1 MPDEVPMPAPVVLF
15 AYNRPLHLQKTL
27 ESLLQNP
34 EAAESTLFVFA
45 DGAKSA
51 QYQVAVAAVRA
62 YLEQLSGFKEIHL
75 HFSEQNQGLAQSV
88 IQGVSLVLE
97 KYESAI
103 VLEDDLLFSK
113 DFLQFMNAAL
123 VAYQGHPH
131 IFSISGYLYPIALP
145 AAFPDDVLLLPR
157 ASSWGWATWRN
168 RWEQADWQVQDFA
181 AFCKNRQVQKAFQA
195 GGEDLL
201 AMLYKQQR
209 GEISSWAVRWSY
221 THFRQEA
228 YCLFPKHSK
237 VQNIGTDSSGTHL
250 PQTQKYDTV
259 LSDEAL
265 KLSAAPFVPQEAL
278 IALQDFFRPSP
289 WRRLLNFLKY
299 GIR

>member
-1 MPDEVPMPAPVVLF
+1 M
-15 AYNRPLHLQKTL
+15 
-27 ESLLQNP
+27 LQNP
-34 EAAESTLFVFA
+34 EAAESSLFVFA
-45 DGAKSA
+45 DGAKSIQDQA
-51 QYQVAVAAVRA
+51 PVAAVRA
-62 YLEQLSGFKEIHL
+62 YLEQIKGFKEVHL

-88 IQGVSLVLE
+88 IRGVSLVLQ

-123 VAYQGHPH
+123 AAYREHQH

-145 AAFPDDVLLLPR
+145 ASFANDVLLLPR
-157 ASSWGWATWRN
+157 ASSWGWATWRD
-168 RWEQADWQVQDFA
+168 RWEQADWQVQDFVA
-181 AFCKNRQVQKAFQA
+181 LRQDRPTQKAFQA

-201 AMLYKQQR
+201 AMLYKQQK

-221 THFRQEA
+221 AHFRQEA
-228 YCLFPKHSK
+228 YCLFPKYSK

-250 PQTQKYDTV
+250 PNTQKYNTA
-259 LSDEAL
+259 LSDKPLQLTAKPVLLPEA
-265 KLSAAPFVPQEAL
+265 VQ
-278 IALQDFFRPSP
+278 ALQNFFRLSP
-289 WRRLLNFLKY
+289 WRRLLNFVKY

>member
-1 MPDEVPMPAPVVLF
+1 MLAPIVLF
-15 AYNRPLHLQKTL
+15 AYKRPLHLQKTL

-34 EAAESTLFVFA
+34 EAAESSLFVFA
-45 DGAKSA
+45 DGAKSIQDQA
-51 QYQVAVAAVRA
+51 PVAAVRT
-62 YLEQLSGFKEIHL
+62 YLEQIKGFKEVHL

-88 IQGVSLVLE
+88 IRGVSLVLQ

-123 VAYQGHPH
+123 RAYQGHRH
-131 IFSISGYLYPIALP
+131 IFSISGYLYPINLP
-145 AAFPDDVLLLPR
+145 ASFSDDVLLLPR

-181 AFCKNRQVQKAFQA
+181 ALCQNRPAQKAFQA
-195 GGEDLL
+195 GGEDLW
-201 AMLYKQQR
+201 AMLCKQQK
-209 GEISSWAVRWSY
+209 GLISSWAVRWSY
-221 THFRQEA
+221 AHFRREA
-228 YCLFPKHSK
+228 YCLFPKYSK

-250 PQTQKYDTV
+250 PNTQKYNTV
-259 LSDEAL
+259 LSDKPL
-265 KLSAAPFVPQEAL
+265 QLSAKPLLLPDAVQ
-278 IALQDFFRPSP
+278 ALQNFFRLSP
-289 WRRLLNFLKY
+289 WRRLLNFVKY

>member
-1 MPDEVPMPAPVVLF
+1 M
-15 AYNRPLHLQKTL
+15 
-27 ESLLQNP
+27 
-34 EAAESTLFVFA
+34 
-45 DGAKSA
+45 
-51 QYQVAVAAVRA
+51 
-62 YLEQLSGFKEIHL
+62 
-75 HFSEQNQGLAQSV
+75 
-88 IQGVSLVLE
+88 
-97 KYESAI
+97 
-103 VLEDDLLFSK
+103 
-113 DFLQFMNAAL
+113 
-123 VAYQGHPH
+123 
-131 IFSISGYLYPIALP
+131 
-145 AAFPDDVLLLPR
+145 
-157 ASSWGWATWRN
+157 
-168 RWEQADWQVQDFA
+168 QDFA
-181 AFCKNRQVQKAFQA
+181 AFCKNRQVQKDFQA